1 MPREPRGRV
10 TSIPKKRNALRH
22 VEAKEVWSAW
32 VGYEDKPGR
41 GKYRPVLVIDVNEEK
56 AVVMSVPFTSTF
68 ARDEYDIEVFDWK
81 EIPLDHSSTARI
93 SKTIVVPVS
102 DFRKK
107 LGIISEEDW
116 ENITELLM
124 QYMENHEI

>member
-1 MPREPRGRV
+1 M
-10 TSIPKKRNALRH
+10 RH

-68 ARDEYDIEVFDWK
+68 ARDEYDIEVFDWA
-81 EIPLDHSSTARI
+81 EIPLEHISTARI
-93 SKTIVVPVS
+93 SKTIVIPVS
-102 DFRKK
+102 DFLKK
-107 LGIISEEDW
+107 LGKVSDDDW
-116 ENITELLM
+116 DNITDLLM
-124 QYMENHEI
+124 QYMEHYGIE